1 MIGKKLLELRVWRGL
16 IEPIQICKL
25 EQLKFSDLQD
35 MSGLRDLHLIL
46 IFSILIRTKTRIKTL
61 SWIIGA
67 CPPHGWQDEQQQFRV
82 QAHVV
87 LGVVGFVRGS
97 ICNLGKRTKVKNEGA
112 WRERG

>member
-1 MIGKKLLELRVWRGL
+1 MQVGAIEILRFARYARLARPPFDPDLLH
-16 IEPIQICKL
+16 PN
-25 EQLKFSDLQD
+25 
-35 MSGLRDLHLIL
+35 
-46 IFSILIRTKTRIKTL
+46 
-61 SWIIGA
+61 
-67 CPPHGWQDEQQQFRV
+67 QDEDAYKNFILDYRCVPAPWMARWQQQFRV